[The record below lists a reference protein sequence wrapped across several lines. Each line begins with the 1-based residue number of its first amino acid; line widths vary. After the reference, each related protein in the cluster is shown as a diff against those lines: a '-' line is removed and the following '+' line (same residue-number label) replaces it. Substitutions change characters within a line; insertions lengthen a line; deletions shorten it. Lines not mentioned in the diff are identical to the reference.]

1 MLANPPLFLVSL
13 PDTVKQEIRRERN
26 KMHAKATR
34 ERKKAFLEA
43 MELAILVVER
53 ENGVL
58 MGLLGGDTKDS
69 VAGTIVI
76 GMAQVKADQL
86 KILYGEDE
94 VEEAVYTGWE
104 AAAQAARSR
113 GSPATVAATKLH
125 VPLSTAQPVP
135 ASLTAHGAGA
145 SAPSLPSPQVAASAT
160 VNTTPPVEL
169 RQMPMI
175 PSA

>member
-1 MLANPPLFLVSL
+1 M

-76 GMAQVKADQL
+76 EMAQVKADQL

-104 AAAQAARSR
+104 AAAQAAVEETSEGARKRVKREEGAST
-113 GSPATVAATKLH
+113 GSSLASQPIQRKVKAEVMATVDVMKTMMGEN
-125 VPLSTAQPVP
+125 PETS
-135 ASLTAHGAGA
+135 G
-145 SAPSLPSPQVAASAT
+145 VAYETDLLQNGLLENA
-160 VNTTPPVEL
+160 L
-169 RQMPMI
+169 LYR
-175 PSA
+175 